1 MYNGYWGTFKG
12 VKYPGCDFDQHFHL
26 QPLLRMSGTKSVFLT
41 CMGMVRTGINLEVV
55 VIVVVVIVVFVF
67 VVVRVP

>member
-1 MYNGYWGTFKG
+1 
-12 VKYPGCDFDQHFHL
+12 
-26 QPLLRMSGTKSVFLT
+26 MSGTKSVFLT